1 MQISKDQVSRKKS
14 DSLLA
19 WINISRIEAFV
30 QAQLSQSYKKFNLTQ
45 PQFEI
50 IALLWV
56 NPEGLSQKEI
66 TERLQWT
73 KGNTSGVL
81 VRLMEKEFVSRE
93 ILQED
98 KRIHR
103 VILTHKGRNLAD
115 KIVPLI
121 ESEITTR
128 FDSILSVRERRILKE
143 ILITSFE
150 NI

>member
-1 MQISKDQVSRKKS
+1 MELSKNQVSRKKS
-14 DSLLA
+14 DSLIA
-19 WINISRIEAFV
+19 WTHISRIEASMQV
-30 QAQLSQSYKKFNLTQ
+30 LLSKSYQKFNLTQ

-66 TERLQWT
+66 TKRLLWT

-81 VRLMEKEFVSRE
+81 VRLVEKEFVSRE

-98 KRIHR
+98 KRVHR

-121 ESEITTR
+121 EKEVSNK

-143 ILITSFE
+143 VLVKSFE

>member
-1 MQISKDQVSRKKS
+1 MKLSKDQVNRKKS

-19 WINISRIEAFV
+19 WTNISRIAASMQV
-30 QAQLSQSYKKFNLTQ
+30 QLSQSYKKFNLTQ

-56 NPEGLSQKEI
+56 NPDGLSQKEI

-81 VRLMEKEFVSRE
+81 VRLVEKEFVSRE

-121 ESEITTR
+121 EDEISDK

-143 ILITSFE
+143 ILTISFE

>member
-1 MQISKDQVSRKKS
+1 MQLSKDQVSRSKS

-19 WINISRIEAFV
+19 WTNISRINTAN
-30 QAQLSQSYKKFNLTQ
+30 QIKLAKSYHKFNLTQ
-45 PQFEI
+45 PQYEI

-56 NPEGLSQKEI
+56 NPEGLSQKAI
-66 TERLQWT
+66 TERLLWT

-81 VRLMEKEFVSRE
+81 VRLLDKEFVSRE
-93 ILQED
+93 ILQND

-103 VILTHKGRNLAD
+103 IILTHKGRNLAD

-121 ESEITTR
+121 ENEISNR
-128 FDSILSVRERRILKE
+128 FDSMLSVRERRMLKE
-143 ILITSFE
+143 ILIKTFE

>member
-1 MQISKDQVSRKKS
+1 MQISKNQVSRKKS

-30 QAQLSQSYKKFNLTQ
+30 QAKLSQSYKKFNLTQ

>member
-1 MQISKDQVSRKKS
+1 MQLSKDQVSRNKS

-19 WINISRIEAFV
+19 WTNISRINAAN
-30 QAQLSQSYKKFNLTQ
+30 QIKLAKSYNKFNLTQ

-56 NPEGLSQKEI
+56 NPEGLSQKAI
-66 TERLQWT
+66 TERLLWT

-81 VRLMEKEFVSRE
+81 VRLLDKEFVSRE
-93 ILQED
+93 ILQKD

-121 ESEITTR
+121 ENEISNR
-128 FDSILSVRERRILKE
+128 FDSMLSVRERRILKE
-143 ILITSFE
+143 ILIKTFE

>member
-1 MQISKDQVSRKKS
+1 MILSKNQVSRKKS

-19 WINISRIEAFV
+19 WINISRIEAKV
-30 QAQLSQSYKKFNLTQ
+30 QIMLARSYNKFNLTQ
-45 PQFEI
+45 PQFEVI
-50 IALLWV
+50 TLLWV

-81 VRLMEKEFVSRE
+81 VRLLDKEFVSRE

-103 VILTHKGRNLAD
+103 VILTHRGRNLAD

-121 ESEITTR
+121 EKEISNR
-128 FDSILSVRERRILKE
+128 IDSMLSVRERRMLKE
-143 ILITSFE
+143 ILVKTFE

>member
-1 MQISKDQVSRKKS
+1 MQISKDQVIRKKS

-19 WINISRIEAFV
+19 WTNISRIEAFM

>member
-1 MQISKDQVSRKKS
+1 MKLSNNQVSRKKS
-14 DSLLA
+14 DSLIA
-19 WINISRIEAFV
+19 WINISRIDSAI
-30 QAQLSQSYKKFNLTQ
+30 QIKLAQSYNKFNLTQ
-45 PQFEI
+45 PQFDV

-81 VRLMEKEFVSRE
+81 VRLVDKEFVSRE
-93 ILQED
+93 NLLED
-98 KRIHR
+98 RRIHK

-121 ESEITTR
+121 EQDASDR
-128 FDSILSVRERRILKE
+128 FDAILSIRERRLLKE
-143 ILITSFE
+143 ILNKTFE
-150 NI
+150 NL

>member
-1 MQISKDQVSRKKS
+1 MKLSINQVRRNKN

-19 WINISRIEAFV
+19 WTNISRINAAN
-30 QAQLSQSYKKFNLTQ
+30 QIILAKLYIKFNLTQ

-56 NPEGLSQKEI
+56 NPEGLSQKAI
-66 TERLQWT
+66 TERLLWT

-81 VRLMEKEFVSRE
+81 VRLLDKEFVSRE
-93 ILQED
+93 ILQQD

-121 ESEITTR
+121 ENEITNK
-128 FDSILSVRERRILKE
+128 FDSILSVRERRMLKE
-143 ILITSFE
+143 ILIKTFE

>member
-121 ESEITTR
+121 ENEISNR
-128 FDSILSVRERRILKE
+128 FDSMLSVRERRILKE
-143 ILITSFE
+143 ILIKTFE